1 MPAGSA
7 RSRNTV
13 AQDCGRFGTLA
24 IFVAIRRASSPHLAP
39 QIKDPAVI
47 DQAPKLKETL
57 VSDRRTFQ
65 SIMTSAEVD
74 AALTKPPCPKTWRW
88 RLFEWLERG

>member
-47 DQAPKLKETL
+47 DQAPKLKELLL
-57 VSDRRTFQ
+57 VT
-65 SIMTSAEVD
+65 AE
-74 AALTKPPCPKTWRW
+74 
-88 RLFEWLERG
+88 LFSRS